1 MEKSDSHGLGFAHEV
16 LAILEVV
23 DREDQLRRIPNVV
36 ASDILRNGSVLIRVR
51 GSYTRAHI
59 WLEKLKNGR
68 ARKLCPLDHLQFW
81 AAST

>member
-51 GSYTRAHI
+51 GGYSGSYLA
-59 WLEKLKNGR
+59 WKVEKRTG
-68 ARKLCPLDHLQFW
+68 
-81 AAST
+81 

>member
-51 GSYTRAHI
+51 AHI

>member
-51 GSYTRAHI
+51 AHI

-81 AAST
+81 VAST